1 MARVAYLDCPAG
13 ISGDMCLGALVDA
26 GVPLTYLQ
34 AVVAQ
39 LGLGSNVA
47 LEATKTWRCG
57 QVATKV
63 HVITPQPVPLHSGHG
78 HHRHLPE
85 IEAIICQGN
94 FDPIIET
101 WSLNTFRHLAAA
113 EGAVHGISPDAVHF
127 HEVGA
132 LDAIVD
138 IVATCAGLAW
148 LGVEKIFCSALPT
161 GGGYVR
167 CDHGLMPVPAPATLK
182 LYQQHQVPIFSNGIE
197 RELVTPTG
205 AALAVTLSEGFGT
218 VPKFQI
224 TDVGIGAGSHDLPI
238 PNILR
243 LWVGVLA
250 SGQINLG
257 AAGSGDSVR
266 AKPQATQEI
275 PDHHFHNGHDTGH
288 DHASSHGEHQSHSH
302 NHSNNH
308 SHNHNHDHSHE
319 HSHGHDA
326 MHHHE
331 SIISE
336 PIELKKTAILHH

>member
-26 GVPLTYLQ
+26 GVPLAYLQ
-34 AVVAQ
+34 TVIAQ
-39 LGLGSNVA
+39 LGLADQVA
-47 LEATKTWRCG
+47 LESAKVYRCG

-63 HVITPQPVPLHSGHG
+63 HVITPESTPQSAPSNHG

-85 IEAIICQGN
+85 IETIIRQGK
-94 FDPIIET
+94 FDPTIET

-113 EGAVHGISPDAVHF
+113 EGAVHGISPNAVHF

-132 LDAIVD
+132 IDAIVD
-138 IVATCAGLAW
+138 IVATCAGFAW

-205 AALAVTLSEGFGT
+205 AALAVTLSEGFGA
-218 VPKFQI
+218 VPKLQL
-224 TDVGIGAGSHDLPI
+224 TDIGIGAGSRDLPI

-243 LWVGVLA
+243 LWVGIMA
-250 SGQINLG
+250 QGQIGSSDSGIMRGVNSGVNHDSNDGVDMAQSG
-257 AAGSGDSVR
+257 A
-266 AKPQATQEI
+266 
-275 PDHHFHNGHDTGH
+275 DHQTSNGKRHHHEPSHIH
-288 DHASSHGEHQSHSH
+288 DHG
-302 NHSNNH
+302 
-308 SHNHNHDHSHE
+308 HDHSH
-319 HSHGHDA
+319 SHGHS
-326 MHHHE
+326 HE
-331 SIISE
+331 DQPLPETSE
-336 PIELKKTAILHH
+336 PKKNVILP